1 MQRPTR
7 QEYAGLD
14 EDYCGGMTPTGTL
27 VRDAQVFGLI
37 PETESCAGWN
47 YGRLEDLNDKV
58 AEAWAPYGHLASR
71 LPPDVRARHERI
83 FGAAILRARELGW
96 APNLDDEE

>member
-1 MQRPTR
+1 MQRAPQ
-7 QEYAGLD
+7 QEYVGLD
-14 EDYCGGMTPTGTL
+14 QDYCGGMTPTGTL

-37 PETESCAGWN
+37 AATETCAGWN

-58 AEAWAPYGHLASR
+58 ADAWAPYGHLASR
-71 LPPDVRARHERI
+71 LPPDLRARHEHI
-83 FGAAILRARELGW
+83 FGAAIQRARELGW